1 MSHVFL
7 EMTMTLDGFTAA
19 PGVSLE
25 HPLGL
30 GGERV
35 NEWIHNSVFDG
46 TVPRGDSDGLVDT
59 EPARVDREAAERMFE
74 STGAFVLGRRTFD
87 VGESQWGDAP
97 VFGGRPCF
105 VVTSRDREPLERGG
119 SRFEFVTGG
128 VAEAISRASDVASA
142 ASVCVM
148 GGAEVARQALAA
160 GLVDEARLHLVPVLL
175 GGGSR
180 LFPDSAAR
188 RVELVPISVAQ
199 GAKATHLRYRVLH
212 PPAVVDGP
220 PEGPPDGTFG

>member
-19 PGVSLE
+19 HGVSLE
-25 HPLGL
+25 HPLGID
-30 GGERV
+30 GERV
-35 NEWIHNSVFDG
+35 HEWIRNSVFDG
-46 TVPRGDSDGLVDT
+46 TVPRDSDAVVDT
-59 EPARVDREAAERMFE
+59 GPQRIDREAAERMFE
-74 STGAFVLGRRTFD
+74 STGAFVIGRRTFD
-87 VGESQWGDAP
+87 VGEGPWSDDP
-97 VFGGRPCF
+97 VFEGRPCF
-105 VVTSRDREPLERGG
+105 VVTSRDREPIVRGG

-128 VAEAISRASDVASA
+128 VAEAVERASAAASA

-180 LFPDSAAR
+180 LFPDSAAN
-188 RVELVPISVAQ
+188 RVELETLSVAQ
-199 GAKATHLRYRVLH
+199 GAKATHLRYRVLR
-212 PPAVVDGP
+212 PEAV
-220 PEGPPDGTFG
+220 E